1 MKNFQYLLAAW
12 IAVWGGFFSYQISLG
27 RRLARLQDQMKHL
40 KQQVHD
46 R

>member
-12 IAVWGGFFSYQISLG
+12 IAVWGGFFFYQISLG
-27 RRLARLQDQMKHL
+27 WRLERLRDQIESL
-40 KQQVHD
+40 KQQVRD